1 MKPSEAN
8 YMIKV
13 GLEEILYDVK
23 HKCGIKE
30 KKVCEGR
37 GDDVFYKNILGRRVL
52 VQRPPKNSLAF

>member
-13 GLEEILYDVK
+13 GLEEIFYDVK

-30 KKVCEGR
+30 KNVGEGC
-37 GDDVFYKNILGRRVL
+37 GDDELCKNILGRKVL